1 MGEIKE
7 DCDESLTDSNQSSL
21 RTVLVTFRIEK
32 PSTKHIK
39 RVRFNSLVEVKFI
52 PRRRKREKR
61 KYEIDLKEGEK
72 TSNQD
77 IVIKGTNK
85 SEKSEHE
92 ENDAGV
98 KDAVSVSG
106 HNVIMI
112 TDEPASFNSQ
122 KAGDLGIN
130 EKCQENKDNIDDIS
144 NKSSESLLESG
155 SITTR
160 NNQNE
165 GVDEC
170 SSTATTALPEEPTK
184 SKVAARKSYTT
195 STIMLGADYI
205 GNAPRL
211 NPATFPVSP
220 AIQFSGFPVRNSKN
234 QNFHELAPKAVWRL
248 EKQAAKFCKE
258 AEALITQVTEKSARI
273 QSKLKE
279 KPDTVV
285 FGRDYKQAF
294 LNEFT
299 RKSNATSHGKTLAQ
313 NAFYSGKHTNG
324 SDLSSKKVTRFPYIK
339 NKKQPN
345 VANLRRASSELSLPQ
360 LLMHDGNGAHHPETL
375 AKPDGKS
382 RMHNHFD
389 SIKKEKSLNENYYYN
404 ISYTYG
410 RTRARSK
417 TQKYS
422 GLITI

>member
-7 DCDESLTDSNQSSL
+7 DCDEILTESNQSSL

-32 PSTKHIK
+32 PSAKHIK

-52 PRRRKREKR
+52 PRRRKREK
-61 KYEIDLKEGEK
+61 KKHEIDLKEGEK
-72 TSNQD
+72 TSNED
-77 IVIKGTNK
+77 IVIKGTNT

-106 HNVIMI
+106 HNVTM
-112 TDEPASFNSQ
+112 TANEAASFNSQ
-122 KAGDLGIN
+122 KAADLGID
-130 EKCQENKDNIDDIS
+130 EKCQENKDNIDDTS
-144 NKSSESLLESG
+144 NKSSESFLESG
-155 SITTR
+155 SVTTR

-170 SSTATTALPEEPTK
+170 SSTETTALPGELTK
-184 SKVAARKSYTT
+184 SKVAARKSYNA
-195 STIMLGADYI
+195 STIMLGADYV
-205 GNAPRL
+205 GNALRW
-211 NPATFPVSP
+211 NPTTFPVSP
-220 AIQFSGFPVRNSKN
+220 AIQFSEFPVRNSKN

-248 EKQAAKFCKE
+248 EKQAEKFCKE

-279 KPDTVV
+279 QPDTVV
-285 FGRDYKQAF
+285 FERDYKWTF

-299 RKSNATSHGKTLAQ
+299 RKSNATAHRKTLAQ
-313 NAFYSGKHTNG
+313 NAFYSGKHTKV
-324 SDLSSKKVTRFPYIK
+324 SDPSSKKVTRFPYIK

-345 VANLRRASSELSLPQ
+345 VANLPRASSELSLPQ
-360 LLMHDGNGAHHPETL
+360 LQMHDGNGAHYPETL

-382 RMHNHFD
+382 RMHNHFNR
-389 SIKKEKSLNENYYYN
+389 IKKEKSQNENYYYN

-410 RTRARSK
+410 RTRLGVKPKSTAD
-417 TQKYS
+417 
-422 GLITI
+422 

>member
-7 DCDESLTDSNQSSL
+7 DCDEILTDSNQSSL

-32 PSTKHIK
+32 PSAKHIK

-72 TSNQD
+72 TSNED
-77 IVIKGTNK
+77 IVIKGTNT

-98 KDAVSVSG
+98 KDAVSVSV
-106 HNVIMI
+106 HNVTM
-112 TDEPASFNSQ
+112 TADEAASFNSQ
-122 KAGDLGIN
+122 IGADLGMD
-130 EKCQENKDNIDDIS
+130 EKCQENKDNIDNTS
-144 NKSSESLLESG
+144 NKSSKSFLESG
-155 SITTR
+155 SIMTR
-160 NNQNE
+160 NHQKE

-170 SSTATTALPEEPTK
+170 SSTETTALSGEPTK
-184 SKVAARKSYTT
+184 SKVAARKSYTA
-195 STIMLGADYI
+195 STIMLGADYV
-205 GNAPRL
+205 GNALRL
-211 NPATFPVSP
+211 NPTTFPVSP
-220 AIQFSGFPVRNSKN
+220 AIQFSEFPVRNSKN
-234 QNFHELAPKAVWRL
+234 QNFPELAPKAVWRL

-279 KPDTVV
+279 QPDTVV
-285 FGRDYKQAF
+285 FGRDYKRTF

-299 RKSNATSHGKTLAQ
+299 RNSNATSHGKTLAQ
-313 NAFYSGKHTNG
+313 NAFDSGKHTKG
-324 SDLSSKKVTRFPYIK
+324 SDPSSKRVTRFPYIK

-345 VANLRRASSELSLPQ
+345 VANLPRASSELSLPQ
-360 LLMHDGNGAHHPETL
+360 LLMHDGNDAHHPETL

-389 SIKKEKSLNENYYYN
+389 RIKKEKSQNENYYYN

-410 RTRARSK
+410 RTRLGVKPKSTAD
-417 TQKYS
+417 
-422 GLITI
+422 

>member
-7 DCDESLTDSNQSSL
+7 DCDEILPDSNQSSL

-32 PSTKHIK
+32 PSAKHTK

-52 PRRRKREKR
+52 PRRRRREKR

-72 TSNQD
+72 TSNRD
-77 IVIKGTNK
+77 IVIEGTNT

-92 ENDAGV
+92 EKDADV

-106 HNVIMI
+106 KYVAMT
-112 TDEPASFNSQ
+112 TDEAASFNSQ
-122 KAGDLGIN
+122 KVADLGID
-130 EKCQENKDNIDDIS
+130 EKCQENKDNIDDTS
-144 NKSSESLLESG
+144 NKSSESFLESG
-155 SITTR
+155 SIMTR
-160 NNQNE
+160 NNQKE

-170 SSTATTALPEEPTK
+170 SSTETTALLREPTK

-195 STIMLGADYI
+195 STIMLGADYV
-205 GNAPRL
+205 GNALRL
-211 NPATFPVSP
+211 NPTTFPVSP
-220 AIQFSGFPVRNSKN
+220 AIQFSEFPVRNSKN

-279 KPDTVV
+279 QPDTVV
-285 FGRDYKQAF
+285 FGRDYKRTF

-299 RKSNATSHGKTLAQ
+299 RKSNATSHGKILAQ
-313 NAFYSGKHTNG
+313 NAFYSGKHTKG
-324 SDLSSKKVTRFPYIK
+324 SDPSSKKVTRFPYIK
-339 NKKQPN
+339 NKKQLN
-345 VANLRRASSELSLPQ
+345 VANLRRTSSELSLPQ
-360 LLMHDGNGAHHPETL
+360 LQMHDGNSEHYPETL

-389 SIKKEKSLNENYYYN
+389 RIKKEKSQNENYYYN
-404 ISYTYG
+404 INYTCG
-410 RTRARSK
+410 RTRLGVKPKSTAD
-417 TQKYS
+417 
-422 GLITI
+422 

>member
-7 DCDESLTDSNQSSL
+7 DCDEILTDSNQSSL

-32 PSTKHIK
+32 PSAKHIK

-72 TSNQD
+72 TSNED
-77 IVIKGTNK
+77 IVIKGTNT

-98 KDAVSVSG
+98 KDAVSVSV
-106 HNVIMI
+106 HNVTM
-112 TDEPASFNSQ
+112 TADEAASFNSQ
-122 KAGDLGIN
+122 IGADLGMD
-130 EKCQENKDNIDDIS
+130 EKCQENKDNIDID
-144 NKSSESLLESG
+144 NKSSKSFLESG
-155 SITTR
+155 SIMTR
-160 NNQNE
+160 NHQKE

-170 SSTATTALPEEPTK
+170 SSTETTALSGEPTK
-184 SKVAARKSYTT
+184 SKVAARKSYTA
-195 STIMLGADYI
+195 STIMLGADYV
-205 GNAPRL
+205 GNALRL
-211 NPATFPVSP
+211 NPTTFPVSP
-220 AIQFSGFPVRNSKN
+220 AIQFSEFPVRNSKN
-234 QNFHELAPKAVWRL
+234 QNFPELAPKAVWRL

-279 KPDTVV
+279 QPDTVV
-285 FGRDYKQAF
+285 FGRDYKRTF

-299 RKSNATSHGKTLAQ
+299 RNSNATSHGKTLAQ
-313 NAFYSGKHTNG
+313 NAFDSGKHTKG
-324 SDLSSKKVTRFPYIK
+324 SDPSSKRVTRFPYIK

-345 VANLRRASSELSLPQ
+345 VANLPRASSELSLPQ

-389 SIKKEKSLNENYYYN
+389 RIKKEKSQNENYYYN

-410 RTRARSK
+410 RTRLGVKPKSTAD
-417 TQKYS
+417 
-422 GLITI
+422 

>member
-7 DCDESLTDSNQSSL
+7 DCDEILTDSNQSSL

-32 PSTKHIK
+32 PSAKLIK

-52 PRRRKREKR
+52 PRRRKREKK
-61 KYEIDLKEGEK
+61 KYEIDLKEDKGEK
-72 TSNQD
+72 TSNEE
-77 IVIKGTNK
+77 IIIKGTNT

-92 ENDAGV
+92 ESDAGV
-98 KDAVSVSG
+98 KDTVSVSG
-106 HNVIMI
+106 HNVTM
-112 TDEPASFNSQ
+112 TADEAASFNSQ
-122 KAGDLGIN
+122 KAADQGID
-130 EKCQENKDNIDDIS
+130 EKCRENRDNIDDTP
-144 NKSSESLLESG
+144 NKSSESFLESG

-160 NNQNE
+160 NNQKE

-170 SSTATTALPEEPTK
+170 SSTETTALPGELTK
-184 SKVAARKSYTT
+184 SKVAARKSYTA
-195 STIMLGADYI
+195 STIMLGADYV
-205 GNAPRL
+205 GNALRL
-211 NPATFPVSP
+211 NPTTFPVSP
-220 AIQFSGFPVRNSKN
+220 AIQLSEFPVRNSKN

-258 AEALITQVTEKSARI
+258 AEALITKVTEKSARI

-279 KPDTVV
+279 QPDTVV
-285 FGRDYKQAF
+285 FGRDYKPTF

-313 NAFYSGKHTNG
+313 NAFYSGKHTKG
-324 SDLSSKKVTRFPYIK
+324 SDPSCKKVTRFPYIK

-345 VANLRRASSELSLPQ
+345 VANLPRASSELSLPQ

-389 SIKKEKSLNENYYYN
+389 RIKKEKSQNENYYYN

-410 RTRARSK
+410 RTRLGVKPKSTAD
-417 TQKYS
+417 
-422 GLITI
+422 

>member
-7 DCDESLTDSNQSSL
+7 DCDEILTDSNQSSL

-32 PSTKHIK
+32 PSAKHIK

-61 KYEIDLKEGEK
+61 KLYEIDLKEGEK
-72 TSNQD
+72 TSNED
-77 IVIKGTNK
+77 IVIKGTNT

-106 HNVIMI
+106 HNVTM
-112 TDEPASFNSQ
+112 TANEAASFNSQ
-122 KAGDLGIN
+122 KAADLGID
-130 EKCQENKDNIDDIS
+130 EKCQENKDNIDDTS
-144 NKSSESLLESG
+144 NKSSESFLESG
-155 SITTR
+155 SVTTR

-170 SSTATTALPEEPTK
+170 SSTETTALPGELTK
-184 SKVAARKSYTT
+184 SKVAARKSYNA
-195 STIMLGADYI
+195 STIMLGADYV
-205 GNAPRL
+205 GNALRL
-211 NPATFPVSP
+211 NPTTFPVSP
-220 AIQFSGFPVRNSKN
+220 AIQFSEFPVRNSKN

-258 AEALITQVTEKSARI
+258 AEALITQVTEKTARI

-279 KPDTVV
+279 QPDTVV
-285 FGRDYKQAF
+285 FRRDYKRTF

-313 NAFYSGKHTNG
+313 NALYSGKHNKG
-324 SDLSSKKVTRFPYIK
+324 SDPSSKRVTRFPYIK

-345 VANLRRASSELSLPQ
+345 VANLPRASSELSLPQ
-360 LLMHDGNGAHHPETL
+360 LQMHDGNGAHYPETL

-389 SIKKEKSLNENYYYN
+389 RIKKEKSQNENYYYN

-410 RTRARSK
+410 RTRLGVKPKSTAD
-417 TQKYS
+417 
-422 GLITI
+422 

>member
-7 DCDESLTDSNQSSL
+7 DCDEILTDSNQSSL

-32 PSTKHIK
+32 PSAKLIK

-61 KYEIDLKEGEK
+61 KLYEIDLKEGEK
-72 TSNQD
+72 TSNED
-77 IVIKGTNK
+77 IVIKGTNT
-85 SEKSEHE
+85 SEKSERE

-106 HNVIMI
+106 HNV
-112 TDEPASFNSQ
+112 TLTANEAASFNSQ
-122 KAGDLGIN
+122 KAADLGID
-130 EKCQENKDNIDDIS
+130 EKCQENKDNIDDTS
-144 NKSSESLLESG
+144 NKSSESFLESG

-170 SSTATTALPEEPTK
+170 SSTETTALPGELTK
-184 SKVAARKSYTT
+184 SKVAARKSYTA
-195 STIMLGADYI
+195 STIMLGADYV
-205 GNAPRL
+205 GNALRL
-211 NPATFPVSP
+211 NPTTFPVSP
-220 AIQFSGFPVRNSKN
+220 AIQLSEFPVRNSKN
-234 QNFHELAPKAVWRL
+234 QNFYELAPKAVWRL

-258 AEALITQVTEKSARI
+258 AEALITKVTEKSARI

-279 KPDTVV
+279 QPDTVV
-285 FGRDYKQAF
+285 FGRDYKPTF

-299 RKSNATSHGKTLAQ
+299 RNSNATSHGKTLAQ
-313 NAFYSGKHTNG
+313 NAFDSGKQTKG
-324 SDLSSKKVTRFPYIK
+324 SDPSSKKVTRFPYIK

-345 VANLRRASSELSLPQ
+345 VANLPRASSELSLPQ

-389 SIKKEKSLNENYYYN
+389 RIKKEKSQNENYYYN

-410 RTRARSK
+410 RTRLGVKPKSTAD
-417 TQKYS
+417 
-422 GLITI
+422 

>member
-7 DCDESLTDSNQSSL
+7 DCDEILTDSNQSSL

-32 PSTKHIK
+32 PSAKHIK

-72 TSNQD
+72 TSNED
-77 IVIKGTNK
+77 IVIKGTNT

-98 KDAVSVSG
+98 KDAVSVSV
-106 HNVIMI
+106 HNVTM
-112 TDEPASFNSQ
+112 TADEAASFNSQ
-122 KAGDLGIN
+122 IGADLGMD
-130 EKCQENKDNIDDIS
+130 EKCQENKHNIDDKS
-144 NKSSESLLESG
+144 NKSSESFLESG
-155 SITTR
+155 SIMTR
-160 NNQNE
+160 NNQKD
-165 GVDEC
+165 GADEC
-170 SSTATTALPEEPTK
+170 SSTETTALPGEPTK

-195 STIMLGADYI
+195 STIMLGADYV
-205 GNAPRL
+205 GNALRL
-211 NPATFPVSP
+211 NPTTFPVSP
-220 AIQFSGFPVRNSKN
+220 AIQFSEFPVRNSKN

-258 AEALITQVTEKSARI
+258 AESLITQVTEKSARI

-279 KPDTVV
+279 QPDTVV
-285 FGRDYKQAF
+285 FGRDYKRTF

-313 NAFYSGKHTNG
+313 NAFCSGKHTKG
-324 SDLSSKKVTRFPYIK
+324 SDPSSKKVTRFPYIK

-345 VANLRRASSELSLPQ
+345 VSNLPRASSELSLPQ

-389 SIKKEKSLNENYYYN
+389 RLKKEKSQNENYYYN
-404 ISYTYG
+404 ISYNYG
-410 RTRARSK
+410 RTRLGIKPKSTAD
-417 TQKYS
+417 
-422 GLITI
+422 

>member
-7 DCDESLTDSNQSSL
+7 DCDEILTDSNRSSL

-32 PSTKHIK
+32 PSAKDIK

-61 KYEIDLKEGEK
+61 KYDIDLKEGQK
-72 TSNQD
+72 TGNED
-77 IVIKGTNK
+77 IVIKGTNT

-92 ENDAGV
+92 ENNAGV
-98 KDAVSVSG
+98 KDAVSVSV
-106 HNVIMI
+106 HNV
-112 TDEPASFNSQ
+112 TTTADEAASLNSQ
-122 KAGDLGIN
+122 KAADVD
-130 EKCQENKDNIDDIS
+130 EKCQENKDNIDNTS
-144 NKSSESLLESG
+144 NKSSKSFLESG
-155 SITTR
+155 SIMTR
-160 NNQNE
+160 NHQKE

-170 SSTATTALPEEPTK
+170 SSTETTALSGEPTK
-184 SKVAARKSYTT
+184 SKVAARKSYTA
-195 STIMLGADYI
+195 STIMLGADYV
-205 GNAPRL
+205 GNALRL
-211 NPATFPVSP
+211 NPTTFPVSP
-220 AIQFSGFPVRNSKN
+220 AIQFSEFPVRNSKN
-234 QNFHELAPKAVWRL
+234 QNFPELAPKAVWRL

-273 QSKLKE
+273 QSKLTE
-279 KPDTVV
+279 PPDTVV
-285 FGRDYKQAF
+285 FGRDYKRTF

-313 NAFYSGKHTNG
+313 NAFYSGKHTKG
-324 SDLSSKKVTRFPYIK
+324 SDPSCKKVTRFPYIK

-345 VANLRRASSELSLPQ
+345 VANLPRASSELSLPQ

-389 SIKKEKSLNENYYYN
+389 SIKKEKSQNENYYYN

-410 RTRARSK
+410 RTRLGVKPKNTAD
-417 TQKYS
+417 
-422 GLITI
+422 

>member
-7 DCDESLTDSNQSSL
+7 DCDEILTDSNQSSL

-32 PSTKHIK
+32 PSAKHIK

-72 TSNQD
+72 TSNED
-77 IVIKGTNK
+77 IVIKSTNT

-106 HNVIMI
+106 HNVTMI
-112 TDEPASFNSQ
+112 ADEAASLNSQ
-122 KAGDLGIN
+122 KAADLGID
-130 EKCQENKDNIDDIS
+130 ERCQENKDNIDDTL
-144 NKSSESLLESG
+144 NKSPESFLERG
-155 SITTR
+155 SIMTR
-160 NNQNE
+160 NNQKE

-170 SSTATTALPEEPTK
+170 SSTETTALAGKPTK

-195 STIMLGADYI
+195 STIMLGADYV
-205 GNAPRL
+205 GNALRL
-211 NPATFPVSP
+211 NPTTFPVSP
-220 AIQFSGFPVRNSKN
+220 AIQFSEFPVRNSKN
-234 QNFHELAPKAVWRL
+234 QNFPELAPRAVWRL

-258 AEALITQVTEKSARI
+258 AEALITQVTEKNARI

-279 KPDTVV
+279 QPDTVI
-285 FGRDYKQAF
+285 FGRDYKRTF

-313 NAFYSGKHTNG
+313 NAFYSGKHTKG
-324 SDLSSKKVTRFPYIK
+324 SDPSSKKVTRFPYIK

-345 VANLRRASSELSLPQ
+345 VANLPRASSELSLPQ

-382 RMHNHFD
+382 RMHNHFNGL
-389 SIKKEKSLNENYYYN
+389 KKEKSQNENYYYN

-410 RTRARSK
+410 RTRLGIKPKSTAD
-417 TQKYS
+417 
-422 GLITI
+422 

>member
-7 DCDESLTDSNQSSL
+7 DCDEISTDSNQSSL

-32 PSTKHIK
+32 PSAKHVK

-61 KYEIDLKEGEK
+61 KYEMDLKEEQGEK
-72 TSNQD
+72 TSNED
-77 IVIKGTNK
+77 IVIKGTNT

-92 ENDAGV
+92 KNDEGV

-106 HNVIMI
+106 DYVTMT
-112 TDEPASFNSQ
+112 TDEAASFNSQ
-122 KAGDLGIN
+122 KGADLGID
-130 EKCQENKDNIDDIS
+130 EKCQENKDNIDGTS
-144 NKSSESLLESG
+144 NKSSESFLESG

-160 NNQNE
+160 SNQKE
-165 GVDEC
+165 GVHEC
-170 SSTATTALPEEPTK
+170 SSTETTALPGEPTK

-195 STIMLGADYI
+195 STIMLGADYV
-205 GNAPRL
+205 GNALCL
-211 NPATFPVSP
+211 NPTTFPVSP
-220 AIQFSGFPVRNSKN
+220 AIQFSEFPVRNSKN
-234 QNFHELAPKAVWRL
+234 QSFHELAPKAVWRL

-279 KPDTVV
+279 QPDTVV
-285 FGRDYKQAF
+285 FGRDYKRTF

-299 RKSNATSHGKTLAQ
+299 RKTNATSHGKTLAQ
-313 NAFYSGKHTNG
+313 NALYSGKHNKG
-324 SDLSSKKVTRFPYIK
+324 SDPSSKRVTRFPYIK

-345 VANLRRASSELSLPQ
+345 VANLPRASSELSLPQ
-360 LLMHDGNGAHHPETL
+360 LQMHDGNGAHYPETL

-382 RMHNHFD
+382 HMHNHFD
-389 SIKKEKSLNENYYYN
+389 RIRKEKSQNENYYYN

-410 RTRARSK
+410 RTRLGVKPKSTAD
-417 TQKYS
+417 
-422 GLITI
+422 

>member
-7 DCDESLTDSNQSSL
+7 DCDEILTDSNQSSL

-32 PSTKHIK
+32 PSAKLIK

-72 TSNQD
+72 TSNED
-77 IVIKGTNK
+77 IVIKGTNT

-98 KDAVSVSG
+98 KDAVSVSV
-106 HNVIMI
+106 HNVTM
-112 TDEPASFNSQ
+112 TADEAASFNSQ
-122 KAGDLGIN
+122 IGADLGMD
-130 EKCQENKDNIDDIS
+130 EKCQENKDNIDNTS
-144 NKSSESLLESG
+144 NKSSKSFLESG
-155 SITTR
+155 SIMTR
-160 NNQNE
+160 NHQKE

-170 SSTATTALPEEPTK
+170 SSTETTALSGEPTK
-184 SKVAARKSYTT
+184 SKVAARKSYTA
-195 STIMLGADYI
+195 STIMLGADYV
-205 GNAPRL
+205 GNALRL
-211 NPATFPVSP
+211 NPTTFPVSP
-220 AIQFSGFPVRNSKN
+220 AIQLSEFPVRNSKN
-234 QNFHELAPKAVWRL
+234 QNFYELAPKAVWRL

-258 AEALITQVTEKSARI
+258 AEALITKVTEKSARI

-279 KPDTVV
+279 QPDTVV
-285 FGRDYKQAF
+285 FGRDYKRTF

-299 RKSNATSHGKTLAQ
+299 RNSNATSHGKTLAQ
-313 NAFYSGKHTNG
+313 NAFDSGKHTKG
-324 SDLSSKKVTRFPYIK
+324 SDPSSKRVTRFPYIK

-345 VANLRRASSELSLPQ
+345 VANLPRASSELSLPQ

-389 SIKKEKSLNENYYYN
+389 RIKKEKSQNENYYYN

-410 RTRARSK
+410 RTRLGVKPKSTAD
-417 TQKYS
+417 
-422 GLITI
+422 

>member
-7 DCDESLTDSNQSSL
+7 DCDEILTDSNQSSL

-32 PSTKHIK
+32 PSAKLIK

-72 TSNQD
+72 TSNED
-77 IVIKGTNK
+77 IVIKGTNT

-92 ENDAGV
+92 ENYAGV
-98 KDAVSVSG
+98 KDAVSVSV
-106 HNVIMI
+106 HNVTM
-112 TDEPASFNSQ
+112 TADEAASFNSQ
-122 KAGDLGIN
+122 IGADLGMD
-130 EKCQENKDNIDDIS
+130 EKCQENKDNIDNTS
-144 NKSSESLLESG
+144 NKSSKSFLESG
-155 SITTR
+155 SIMTR
-160 NNQNE
+160 NHQKE

-170 SSTATTALPEEPTK
+170 SSTETTALSGEPTK
-184 SKVAARKSYTT
+184 SKVAARKSYTA
-195 STIMLGADYI
+195 STIMLGADYV
-205 GNAPRL
+205 GNTLRL
-211 NPATFPVSP
+211 NPTTFPVSP
-220 AIQFSGFPVRNSKN
+220 AIQFSEFPVRNSKN
-234 QNFHELAPKAVWRL
+234 QNFPELAPKAVWRL

-279 KPDTVV
+279 QPDTVV
-285 FGRDYKQAF
+285 FGRDYKRTF

-299 RKSNATSHGKTLAQ
+299 RNSNATSHGKTLAQ
-313 NAFYSGKHTNG
+313 NAFDSGKHTKG
-324 SDLSSKKVTRFPYIK
+324 SDPSSKRVTRFPYIK

-345 VANLRRASSELSLPQ
+345 VANLPRASSELSLPQ

-382 RMHNHFD
+382 SMHNHFD
-389 SIKKEKSLNENYYYN
+389 RIKKEKSQNENYYYN

-410 RTRARSK
+410 RTRLGVKPKSTAD
-417 TQKYS
+417 
-422 GLITI
+422 

>member
-7 DCDESLTDSNQSSL
+7 DCDEILTDSNQSSL

-32 PSTKHIK
+32 PSAKLIK

-72 TSNQD
+72 TSNED
-77 IVIKGTNK
+77 IVIKGTNTP
-85 SEKSEHE
+85 EKSEHE
-92 ENDAGV
+92 ENYAGV

-106 HNVIMI
+106 HNVTM
-112 TDEPASFNSQ
+112 TADEAASFNSQ
-122 KAGDLGIN
+122 IGADLGMD
-130 EKCQENKDNIDDIS
+130 EKCQENKDNIDNTS
-144 NKSSESLLESG
+144 NKSSKSFLESG
-155 SITTR
+155 SIMTR
-160 NNQNE
+160 NHQKE

-170 SSTATTALPEEPTK
+170 SSTETTALSGEPTK
-184 SKVAARKSYTT
+184 SKVAARKSYTA
-195 STIMLGADYI
+195 STIMLGADYV
-205 GNAPRL
+205 GNALRL
-211 NPATFPVSP
+211 NPTTFPVSP
-220 AIQFSGFPVRNSKN
+220 AIQFSEFPVRNSKN
-234 QNFHELAPKAVWRL
+234 QNFPELAPKAVWRL

-258 AEALITQVTEKSARI
+258 AEALITKVTEKSARI

-279 KPDTVV
+279 QPDTVV
-285 FGRDYKQAF
+285 FGRDYKRTF
-294 LNEFT
+294 LDEFT
-299 RKSNATSHGKTLAQ
+299 RNSNATSHGKTLAQ
-313 NAFYSGKHTNG
+313 NAFDSGKHTKG
-324 SDLSSKKVTRFPYIK
+324 SDPSSKRVTRFPYIK

-345 VANLRRASSELSLPQ
+345 VANLPRASSELSLPQ

-389 SIKKEKSLNENYYYN
+389 RIKKEKSQNENYYYN

-410 RTRARSK
+410 RTRLGVKPKSTAD
-417 TQKYS
+417 
-422 GLITI
+422 

>member
-7 DCDESLTDSNQSSL
+7 DCDEILTESNQSSL

-32 PSTKHIK
+32 PSAKHIK

-52 PRRRKREKR
+52 PRRRKREK
-61 KYEIDLKEGEK
+61 KKHEIDLKEGEK
-72 TSNQD
+72 TSNED
-77 IVIKGTNK
+77 IVIKGTNR

-92 ENDAGV
+92 ENHAGV

-106 HNVIMI
+106 HNVTM
-112 TDEPASFNSQ
+112 TANEAASCNSQ
-122 KAGDLGIN
+122 KAADLGID
-130 EKCQENKDNIDDIS
+130 EKCQENKDNIDDTS
-144 NKSSESLLESG
+144 NKSSESFLESG

-170 SSTATTALPEEPTK
+170 SSTETTALPGELTK
-184 SKVAARKSYTT
+184 SKVAARKSYNA
-195 STIMLGADYI
+195 STIMLGADYV
-205 GNAPRL
+205 GNALRW
-211 NPATFPVSP
+211 NPTTFPVSP
-220 AIQFSGFPVRNSKN
+220 AIQFSEFPVRNSKN

-248 EKQAAKFCKE
+248 EKQAEKFCKE

-279 KPDTVV
+279 QPDTVV
-285 FGRDYKQAF
+285 FERDYKRTF

-313 NAFYSGKHTNG
+313 NAFYSGNHTKG
-324 SDLSSKKVTRFPYIK
+324 SDPSCKKVTRFPYIK

-345 VANLRRASSELSLPQ
+345 VANLPRASSELSLPQ

-389 SIKKEKSLNENYYYN
+389 RIKKEKSQNENYYYN

-410 RTRARSK
+410 RTRLGVKPKSTAD
-417 TQKYS
+417 
-422 GLITI
+422 

>member
-7 DCDESLTDSNQSSL
+7 DCDEILTESNQSSL

-32 PSTKHIK
+32 PSAKHIK

-52 PRRRKREKR
+52 PRRRKREK
-61 KYEIDLKEGEK
+61 KKHEIDLKEGEK
-72 TSNQD
+72 TSNED
-77 IVIKGTNK
+77 IVIKGTNT

-106 HNVIMI
+106 HNVTM
-112 TDEPASFNSQ
+112 TANEAASFNSQ
-122 KAGDLGIN
+122 KAADLGID
-130 EKCQENKDNIDDIS
+130 EKCQENKDNIDDTS
-144 NKSSESLLESG
+144 DKSSESFLESG

-160 NNQNE
+160 NNQKE

-170 SSTATTALPEEPTK
+170 SSTETTALPGELTK
-184 SKVAARKSYTT
+184 SKVAARKSYNA
-195 STIMLGADYI
+195 STIMLGADYV
-205 GNAPRL
+205 GNALRW
-211 NPATFPVSP
+211 NPTTFPVSP
-220 AIQFSGFPVRNSKN
+220 AIQFSEFPVRNSKN

-248 EKQAAKFCKE
+248 EKQAEKFCKE

-279 KPDTVV
+279 QPDTVV
-285 FGRDYKQAF
+285 FERDYKWTF

-299 RKSNATSHGKTLAQ
+299 RKSNATAHRKTLAQ
-313 NAFYSGKHTNG
+313 NAFYSGKHTKV
-324 SDLSSKKVTRFPYIK
+324 SDPSSKKVTRFPYIK

-345 VANLRRASSELSLPQ
+345 VANLPRASSELSLPQ
-360 LLMHDGNGAHHPETL
+360 LQMHDGNGAHYPETL

-389 SIKKEKSLNENYYYN
+389 RIKKEKSQNENYYYN

-410 RTRARSK
+410 RTRLGVKPKSTAD
-417 TQKYS
+417 
-422 GLITI
+422 

>member
-7 DCDESLTDSNQSSL
+7 DCDEILTDSNQSSL

-32 PSTKHIK
+32 PSAKHIK

-72 TSNQD
+72 TSNED
-77 IVIKGTNK
+77 IVIKGTNT

-98 KDAVSVSG
+98 KDAVSVSV
-106 HNVIMI
+106 HNVTM
-112 TDEPASFNSQ
+112 TADEAASFNSQ
-122 KAGDLGIN
+122 IGADLGMD
-130 EKCQENKDNIDDIS
+130 EKCQENKDNIDNTS
-144 NKSSESLLESG
+144 NKSSKSFLESD
-155 SITTR
+155 SIMTR
-160 NNQNE
+160 NHQKE

-170 SSTATTALPEEPTK
+170 SSTETTALSGEPTK
-184 SKVAARKSYTT
+184 SKVAARKSYTA
-195 STIMLGADYI
+195 STIMLGADYV
-205 GNAPRL
+205 GNALRL
-211 NPATFPVSP
+211 NPTTFPVSP
-220 AIQFSGFPVRNSKN
+220 AIQLSEFPVRNSKN

-279 KPDTVV
+279 QPDTVV
-285 FGRDYKQAF
+285 FGRDYKRTF

-299 RKSNATSHGKTLAQ
+299 RNSNATSHGKTLAQ
-313 NAFYSGKHTNG
+313 NAFDSGKHTKG
-324 SDLSSKKVTRFPYIK
+324 SDPSSKRVTRFPYIK

-345 VANLRRASSELSLPQ
+345 VANLPRASSELSLPQ

-389 SIKKEKSLNENYYYN
+389 RIKKEKSQNENYYYN

-410 RTRARSK
+410 RTRLGVKPKSTAD
-417 TQKYS
+417 
-422 GLITI
+422 

>member
-7 DCDESLTDSNQSSL
+7 DCDEILTDSNQSSL

-32 PSTKHIK
+32 PSAKHIK

-72 TSNQD
+72 TSNED
-77 IVIKGTNK
+77 IVIKGTNT

-92 ENDAGV
+92 ENYAGV

-106 HNVIMI
+106 HNVTM
-112 TDEPASFNSQ
+112 TADEAASFNSQ
-122 KAGDLGIN
+122 IGADLGMD
-130 EKCQENKDNIDDIS
+130 EKCQENKDNIDNTS
-144 NKSSESLLESG
+144 NKSSKSFLESG
-155 SITTR
+155 SIMTR
-160 NNQNE
+160 NHQKE

-170 SSTATTALPEEPTK
+170 SSTETTALSGEPTK
-184 SKVAARKSYTT
+184 SKVAARKSYTA
-195 STIMLGADYI
+195 STIMLGADYV
-205 GNAPRL
+205 GNALRL
-211 NPATFPVSP
+211 NPTTFPVSP
-220 AIQFSGFPVRNSKN
+220 AIQFSEFPVRNSKN
-234 QNFHELAPKAVWRL
+234 QNFPELAPKAVWRL

-273 QSKLKE
+273 QWKLKE
-279 KPDTVV
+279 QPDTVV
-285 FGRDYKQAF
+285 FGRDYKRTF
-294 LNEFT
+294 LDEFT
-299 RKSNATSHGKTLAQ
+299 RNSNATSHGKTLAQ
-313 NAFYSGKHTNG
+313 NAFDSGKHTKG
-324 SDLSSKKVTRFPYIK
+324 SDPSSKRVTRFPYIK

-345 VANLRRASSELSLPQ
+345 VANLPRASSELSLPQ

-389 SIKKEKSLNENYYYN
+389 RIKKEKSQNENYYYN

-410 RTRARSK
+410 RTRLGVKPKSTAD
-417 TQKYS
+417 
-422 GLITI
+422 

>member
-7 DCDESLTDSNQSSL
+7 DCDEILTDSNQSSL

-32 PSTKHIK
+32 PSAKHIK

-52 PRRRKREKR
+52 PRCRKREKR

-72 TSNQD
+72 TSNED
-77 IVIKGTNK
+77 IVIKGTNT

-98 KDAVSVSG
+98 KDAVSVSV
-106 HNVIMI
+106 HNVTM
-112 TDEPASFNSQ
+112 TADEAASFNSQ
-122 KAGDLGIN
+122 IGADLGMD
-130 EKCQENKDNIDDIS
+130 EKCQENKDNIDNTS
-144 NKSSESLLESG
+144 NKSSKSFLESG
-155 SITTR
+155 SIMTR
-160 NNQNE
+160 NHQKE

-170 SSTATTALPEEPTK
+170 SRTETTALSGEPTK
-184 SKVAARKSYTT
+184 SKVAARKSYTA
-195 STIMLGADYI
+195 STIMLGADYV
-205 GNAPRL
+205 GNALRL
-211 NPATFPVSP
+211 NPTTFPVSP
-220 AIQFSGFPVRNSKN
+220 AIQFSEFPVRNSKN
-234 QNFHELAPKAVWRL
+234 QNFPELAPKAVWRL

-273 QSKLKE
+273 QSKVKE
-279 KPDTVV
+279 QPDTVV
-285 FGRDYKQAF
+285 FGRDYKPTF

-299 RKSNATSHGKTLAQ
+299 RNSNATSHGKTLAQ
-313 NAFYSGKHTNG
+313 NAFDSGKHTKG
-324 SDLSSKKVTRFPYIK
+324 SDPSSKRVTRFPYIK

-345 VANLRRASSELSLPQ
+345 VANLPRASSELSLPQ
-360 LLMHDGNGAHHPETL
+360 LLMHDRNGAHHPETL

-389 SIKKEKSLNENYYYN
+389 RIKKEKSQNENYYYN

-410 RTRARSK
+410 RTRLGVKPKSTAD
-417 TQKYS
+417 
-422 GLITI
+422 

>member
-7 DCDESLTDSNQSSL
+7 DCDEILTDSNQSSL
-21 RTVLVTFRIEK
+21 RTVLVTFRFEK
-32 PSTKHIK
+32 PSAKHIK

-72 TSNQD
+72 TSNED

-98 KDAVSVSG
+98 KDAVSVSV
-106 HNVIMI
+106 HNVTM
-112 TDEPASFNSQ
+112 TADEAASFNSQ
-122 KAGDLGIN
+122 IGADLGMD
-130 EKCQENKDNIDDIS
+130 EKCQENKDNIDNTS
-144 NKSSESLLESG
+144 NKSSKSFLESG
-155 SITTR
+155 SIMTR
-160 NNQNE
+160 NHQKE

-170 SSTATTALPEEPTK
+170 SSTETTALSGEPTK
-184 SKVAARKSYTT
+184 SKVAARKSYTA
-195 STIMLGADYI
+195 STIMLGADYV
-205 GNAPRL
+205 GNALRL
-211 NPATFPVSP
+211 NPTTFPVSP
-220 AIQFSGFPVRNSKN
+220 AIQFSEFPVRNSKN
-234 QNFHELAPKAVWRL
+234 QNFPELAPKAVWRL
-248 EKQAAKFCKE
+248 EKQAAKFCME
-258 AEALITQVTEKSARI
+258 AEALITKVTEKSARI

-279 KPDTVV
+279 QPDTVV
-285 FGRDYKQAF
+285 FGRDYKRTF

-299 RKSNATSHGKTLAQ
+299 RNSNATSRGKTLAQ
-313 NAFYSGKHTNG
+313 NAFDSGKHTKG
-324 SDLSSKKVTRFPYIK
+324 SDPSSKRVTRFPYIK

-345 VANLRRASSELSLPQ
+345 VANLPRASSELSLPQ

-389 SIKKEKSLNENYYYN
+389 RIKKEKSQNENYYYN

-410 RTRARSK
+410 RTRLGVKPKSTAD
-417 TQKYS
+417 
-422 GLITI
+422 

>member
-7 DCDESLTDSNQSSL
+7 DCDEILTDSNQSSL
-21 RTVLVTFRIEK
+21 RTVLVTFRFEK
-32 PSTKHIK
+32 PSAKHIK

-72 TSNQD
+72 TSNED

-98 KDAVSVSG
+98 KDAVSVSV
-106 HNVIMI
+106 HNVTM
-112 TDEPASFNSQ
+112 TADEAASFNSQ
-122 KAGDLGIN
+122 IGADLGMD
-130 EKCQENKDNIDDIS
+130 EKCQENKDNIDNTS
-144 NKSSESLLESG
+144 NKSSKSFLESG
-155 SITTR
+155 SIMTR
-160 NNQNE
+160 NHQKE

-170 SSTATTALPEEPTK
+170 SSTETTALSGEPTK
-184 SKVAARKSYTT
+184 SKVAARKSYTA
-195 STIMLGADYI
+195 STIMLGADYV
-205 GNAPRL
+205 GNALRL
-211 NPATFPVSP
+211 NPTTFPVSP
-220 AIQFSGFPVRNSKN
+220 AIQFSEFPVRNSKN
-234 QNFHELAPKAVWRL
+234 QNFPELAPKAVWRL

-279 KPDTVV
+279 QPDTVV
-285 FGRDYKQAF
+285 FGRDYKRTF

-299 RKSNATSHGKTLAQ
+299 RNSNATSHGKTLAQ
-313 NAFYSGKHTNG
+313 NAFDSGKHTKG
-324 SDLSSKKVTRFPYIK
+324 SDPSSKRVTRFPYIK

-345 VANLRRASSELSLPQ
+345 VANLPRASSELSLPQ

-389 SIKKEKSLNENYYYN
+389 RIKKEKSQNENYYYN

-410 RTRARSK
+410 RTRLGVKPKSTAD
-417 TQKYS
+417 
-422 GLITI
+422 

>member
-7 DCDESLTDSNQSSL
+7 DCDEILTDSNQSSL

-32 PSTKHIK
+32 PSAKHIK

-72 TSNQD
+72 TSNED
-77 IVIKGTNK
+77 IVIKGTNT

-98 KDAVSVSG
+98 KDAVSVSV
-106 HNVIMI
+106 HNVTM
-112 TDEPASFNSQ
+112 TADEAASFNSQ
-122 KAGDLGIN
+122 IGADLGMD
-130 EKCQENKDNIDDIS
+130 EKCQENKHNIDDKS
-144 NKSSESLLESG
+144 NKSSESFLESG
-155 SITTR
+155 SIMTR
-160 NNQNE
+160 NNQKD
-165 GVDEC
+165 GADEC
-170 SSTATTALPEEPTK
+170 SSTETTALPGEPTK

-195 STIMLGADYI
+195 STIMLGADYV
-205 GNAPRL
+205 GNALRL
-211 NPATFPVSP
+211 NPTTFPVSP
-220 AIQFSGFPVRNSKN
+220 AIQFSEFPVRNSKN
-234 QNFHELAPKAVWRL
+234 QNFPELAPRAVWRL

-258 AEALITQVTEKSARI
+258 AEALITQVTEKNARI

-279 KPDTVV
+279 QPDTVI
-285 FGRDYKQAF
+285 FGRDYKQTF

-313 NAFYSGKHTNG
+313 NAFCSGKHTKG
-324 SDLSSKKVTRFPYIK
+324 SDQSSKKVTRFPYIK

-345 VANLRRASSELSLPQ
+345 VSNLPRASSELSLPQ

-389 SIKKEKSLNENYYYN
+389 GLKKEKSQNENYYYN

-410 RTRARSK
+410 RTRLGIKPKSTAD
-417 TQKYS
+417 
-422 GLITI
+422 

>member
-7 DCDESLTDSNQSSL
+7 DCDEILTDSNQSSL

-32 PSTKHIK
+32 PSAKHIK

-72 TSNQD
+72 TSNED
-77 IVIKGTNK
+77 IVIKGTNT

-98 KDAVSVSG
+98 KDAVSVSV
-106 HNVIMI
+106 HNVTM
-112 TDEPASFNSQ
+112 TADEEASFNSQ
-122 KAGDLGIN
+122 IGADLGMD
-130 EKCQENKDNIDDIS
+130 EKCQENKDNIDNTS
-144 NKSSESLLESG
+144 NKSSKSFLESG
-155 SITTR
+155 SIMTR
-160 NNQNE
+160 NHQKE

-170 SSTATTALPEEPTK
+170 SSTETMALSGEPTK
-184 SKVAARKSYTT
+184 SKVAARKSYTA
-195 STIMLGADYI
+195 STIMLGADYV
-205 GNAPRL
+205 GNALRL
-211 NPATFPVSP
+211 NPTTFPVSP
-220 AIQFSGFPVRNSKN
+220 AIQFSEFPVRNSKN
-234 QNFHELAPKAVWRL
+234 QNFPELAPKAVWRL

-258 AEALITQVTEKSARI
+258 AEALITKVTEKSARI
-273 QSKLKE
+273 QSNLKE
-279 KPDTVV
+279 QPDTVV
-285 FGRDYKQAF
+285 FGRDYKRTF

-299 RKSNATSHGKTLAQ
+299 RNSNATSHGKTLAQ
-313 NAFYSGKHTNG
+313 NAFDSGKHTKG
-324 SDLSSKKVTRFPYIK
+324 SDPSSKRVTRFPYIK

-345 VANLRRASSELSLPQ
+345 VANLPRASSELSLPQ

-389 SIKKEKSLNENYYYN
+389 RIKKEKSQNENYYYN

-410 RTRARSK
+410 RTRLGVKPKSTAD
-417 TQKYS
+417 
-422 GLITI
+422 

>member
-7 DCDESLTDSNQSSL
+7 DCDEILTDSNQSSL

-32 PSTKHIK
+32 PSAKHIK

-72 TSNQD
+72 TSNED
-77 IVIKGTNK
+77 IVIKGTNT
-85 SEKSEHE
+85 SEESEHE

-98 KDAVSVSG
+98 KDAVSVSV
-106 HNVIMI
+106 HNVTM
-112 TDEPASFNSQ
+112 TADEAASFNSQ
-122 KAGDLGIN
+122 IGADLGMD
-130 EKCQENKDNIDDIS
+130 EKCQENKDNIDNTS
-144 NKSSESLLESG
+144 NKSSKSFLESG
-155 SITTR
+155 SIMTR
-160 NNQNE
+160 NHQKE

-170 SSTATTALPEEPTK
+170 SSTETTALSGEPTK
-184 SKVAARKSYTT
+184 SKVAARKSYTA
-195 STIMLGADYI
+195 STIMLGADYV
-205 GNAPRL
+205 GNALRL
-211 NPATFPVSP
+211 NPTTFPVSP
-220 AIQFSGFPVRNSKN
+220 AIQFSEFPVRNSKN
-234 QNFHELAPKAVWRL
+234 QNFPELAPKAVWRL

-279 KPDTVV
+279 QPDTVV
-285 FGRDYKQAF
+285 FGRDYKRTF

-299 RKSNATSHGKTLAQ
+299 RNSNATSHGKTLAQ
-313 NAFYSGKHTNG
+313 NAFDSGKHTKG
-324 SDLSSKKVTRFPYIK
+324 SDPSSKRVTRFPYIK

-345 VANLRRASSELSLPQ
+345 VANLPRASSELSLPQ

-389 SIKKEKSLNENYYYN
+389 RIKKEKSQNENYYYN

-410 RTRARSK
+410 RTRLGVKPKSTAD
-417 TQKYS
+417 
-422 GLITI
+422 

>member
-1 MGEIKE
+1 MGEIKD
-7 DCDESLTDSNQSSL
+7 DCDKILTDSNQSSL

-32 PSTKHIK
+32 PSAKHIK

-72 TSNQD
+72 TSNED
-77 IVIKGTNK
+77 IVIKGTNT

-98 KDAVSVSG
+98 KDAVSVSV
-106 HNVIMI
+106 HNVTM
-112 TDEPASFNSQ
+112 TADEAASFNSQ
-122 KAGDLGIN
+122 IGADLGMD
-130 EKCQENKDNIDDIS
+130 EKCQENKDNIDNTS
-144 NKSSESLLESG
+144 NKSSKSFLESG
-155 SITTR
+155 SIMTR
-160 NNQNE
+160 NHQKE

-170 SSTATTALPEEPTK
+170 SSTETTALSGEPTK
-184 SKVAARKSYTT
+184 SKVAARKSYTA
-195 STIMLGADYI
+195 STIMLGADYV
-205 GNAPRL
+205 GNALRL
-211 NPATFPVSP
+211 NPTTFPVSP
-220 AIQFSGFPVRNSKN
+220 AIQFSEFPVRNSKN
-234 QNFHELAPKAVWRL
+234 QNFPELAPKAVWRL

-279 KPDTVV
+279 QPDTVV
-285 FGRDYKQAF
+285 FGRDYKRTF

-299 RKSNATSHGKTLAQ
+299 RNSNATSHGKTLAQ
-313 NAFYSGKHTNG
+313 NAFDSGKHTKG
-324 SDLSSKKVTRFPYIK
+324 SDPSSKRVTRFPYIK

-345 VANLRRASSELSLPQ
+345 VANLPRASSELSLPQ

-375 AKPDGKS
+375 AKSDGKS

-389 SIKKEKSLNENYYYN
+389 RIKKEKSQNENYYYN

-410 RTRARSK
+410 RTRLGVKPKSTAD
-417 TQKYS
+417 
-422 GLITI
+422 

>member
-7 DCDESLTDSNQSSL
+7 DCDEILTDSNQSSL

-32 PSTKHIK
+32 PSAKHIK

-72 TSNQD
+72 TSNED
-77 IVIKGTNK
+77 IVIKGTNT

-106 HNVIMI
+106 HNV
-112 TDEPASFNSQ
+112 TFTADEAASFNSQ
-122 KAGDLGIN
+122 KAADLGID
-130 EKCQENKDNIDDIS
+130 EKCQENKDNIDDTS
-144 NKSSESLLESG
+144 NKSSESFLESG

-160 NNQNE
+160 NNQKE

-170 SSTATTALPEEPTK
+170 SSTETTALPGELTK

-195 STIMLGADYI
+195 STIMLGADYV
-205 GNAPRL
+205 GNVLRL
-211 NPATFPVSP
+211 NPTTFPVSP
-220 AIQFSGFPVRNSKN
+220 AIQFSEFPVRNSKN
-234 QNFHELAPKAVWRL
+234 QSFHELTPKAVWRL

-258 AEALITQVTEKSARI
+258 AEALITQVTEKSTRI

-279 KPDTVV
+279 QPDKVV
-285 FGRDYKQAF
+285 FGRDYKRTF

-299 RKSNATSHGKTLAQ
+299 RKSNSTSHGKTLAQ
-313 NAFYSGKHTNG
+313 NAFHSGKHTKG
-324 SDLSSKKVTRFPYIK
+324 SDSSSKKVTRFPYIK
-339 NKKQPN
+339 NKEQPN
-345 VANLRRASSELSLPQ
+345 VANLPRASSELSLPQ
-360 LLMHDGNGAHHPETL
+360 LLRHDGNGAHHPETL

-389 SIKKEKSLNENYYYN
+389 RIKKEKSQNENYYYN

-410 RTRARSK
+410 RTRLGVKPKSTAD
-417 TQKYS
+417 
-422 GLITI
+422 